1 MADRLDYYFRQKV
14 TEAELDLGFELLEK
28 ADHNLAADIG
38 VYGVVSGAV
47 PTQHAPIADLSIDLS
62 APGRAY
68 DRLGQRV
75 FFGTGQTVNLAVDS
89 TGIPTEVSNSSQ
101 ERWLGVFLRFKRLLS
116 DPRTDGNSQQV
127 LFRRDESFELVVRQG
142 PQAAI
147 GSAPKVPLVDDELL
161 VCDVRR
167 RAGQLQI
174 LNADINV
181 ARRQAFVFAHG
192 DAVQVLSGLWTAIS
206 AASNTVQAALDSVD
220 QLLAGHFAA
229 TSHRHKAQD
238 VDYTPH
244 GFVAANNVKGA
255 LDEIVDDLSSST
267 QGSPG
272 SSHVGADAVPG
283 TPHTLA
289 AGTVDAQ
296 LSQTLAW
303 LNAHEGA
310 AAGAHAASAI
320 SATPHSFVAATSVQA
335 QLQEIATDLQS
346 QANPASGASLVG
358 NDALTGS
365 PYALTAGSVRDQI
378 RADAQHLNTHA
389 GSGDHDARYLR
400 EVIRLSNKLA
410 AGESMKYGT
419 IDDYPHVA
427 VLAYNYVASNGWPE
441 ATSYLQGALSSQL
454 RCWITKVNQV
464 GNNYDCE
471 VWVQNQS
478 SYQLFVTVG
487 AYRVA

>member
-47 PTQHAPIADLSIDLS
+47 PTQHAPIADLTIDLS

-89 TGIPTEVSNSSQ
+89 TGIPTDVSTNTH
-101 ERWLGVFLRFKRLLS
+101 ERWLGVFIRFKWLLS

-127 LFRRDESFELVVRQG
+127 FFRRDESFELVVRQG

-161 VCDVRR
+161 VCDVNR

-174 LNADINV
+174 LNADISV

-192 DAVQVLSGLWTAIS
+192 DAVQVLSGLWSAIS
-206 AASNTVQAALDSVD
+206 AAANSVQAALDSVD
-220 QLLAGHFAA
+220 ELLAGHFGA

-244 GFVAANNVKGA
+244 GFVAASNVKGA
-255 LDEIVDDLSSST
+255 LDEVIDDLSSTAS
-267 QGSPG
+267 GSPG
-272 SSHVGADAVPG
+272 AARVGADAVAG
-283 TPHTLA
+283 TPHALPV
-289 AGTVDAQ
+289 GSVDAQ
-296 LSQTLAW
+296 LSQLLAW
-303 LNAHEGA
+303 LNAHVGA
-310 AAGAHAASAI
+310 MANAHKASAI
-320 SATPHSFVAATSVQA
+320 QAAVHSFISGTSVQA
-335 QLQEIATDLQS
+335 QLQEIASDLQS
-346 QANPASGASLVG
+346 QANPNSGASLVG
-358 NDALTGS
+358 NDAAAAS
-365 PYALTAGSVRDQI
+365 PYSITAGSVRSQLRECVKNINVHVD
-378 RADAQHLNTHA
+378 
-389 GSGDHDARYLR
+389 SGDHDARYLR
-400 EVIRLSNKLA
+400 EVYRQTNQLN
-410 AGESMKYGT
+410 AGESRLYT
-419 IDDYPHVA
+419 TLDDFPHVIEC
-427 VLAYNYVASNGWPE
+427 AYNYVGTNGWPE
-441 ATSYLQGALSSQL
+441 ATTYVQGALSSQI
-454 RCWITKVNQV
+454 RCWMTKVTV
-464 GNNYDCE
+464 SGGTDCE
-471 VWVQNQS
+471 LWVRNTS
-478 SYQLFVTVG
+478 SEQLFITVG

>member
-47 PTQHAPIADLSIDLS
+47 PTQHAPIADLTIDLS

-89 TGIPTEVSNSSQ
+89 TGIPTDVSTNTH
-101 ERWLGVFLRFKRLLS
+101 ERWLGVFIRFKRLLS

-127 LFRRDESFELVVRQG
+127 FFRRDESFELVVRQG
-142 PQAAI
+142 PQAPI

-161 VCDVRR
+161 ICDVRR
-167 RAGQLQI
+167 RAGQLQVQ
-174 LNADINV
+174 NADISV

-206 AASNTVQAALDSVD
+206 AAANSVQAALDSVD

-244 GFVAANNVKGA
+244 GFVAASNVKGA
-255 LDEIVDDLSSST
+255 LDELIDDLSTAT

-272 SSHVGADAVPG
+272 AARVGADAVPG
-283 TPHTLA
+283 APHALP
-289 AGTVDAQ
+289 AGSVDGQ

-310 AAGAHAASAI
+310 AASAHAASAI

-346 QANPASGASLVG
+346 HASPASGASLVG
-358 NDALTGS
+358 NDALAGT
-365 PYALTAGSVRDQI
+365 PYTLSAGSVRDQL

-400 EVIRLSNKLA
+400 EVFRLSDKLN
-410 AGESMKYGT
+410 AGETKRYT
-419 IDDYPHVA
+419 TLDDFPHVIE
-427 VLAYNYVASNGWPE
+427 LAYNYVGSNGWPE
-441 ATSYLQGALSSQL
+441 ATTYVQGSLTSQV
-454 RCWITKVNQV
+454 RCWMTKVTV
-464 GNNYDCE
+464 SGGYDCE
-471 VWVQNQS
+471 LWVQNTS
-478 SYQLFVTVG
+478 SYQLFITVG